1 MKPQLGPF
9 SIDGGSAMPNSR
21 LLRREI
27 QVVQAGR
34 VVAEEPRQVP
44 AELAVPYRSGKRAG
58 LAGRA
63 DPNLG
68 GAKG

>member
-1 MKPQLGPF
+1 MKPQLAPRRV
-9 SIDGGSAMPNSR
+9 DSR
-21 LLRREI
+21 TIITNRRLWRREI
-27 QVVQAGR
+27 QVVQASR
-34 VVAEEPRQVP
+34 IVAEEPRQIP
-44 AELAVPYRSGKRAG
+44 AELTVPYRRGKRAG